1 MTKTKKQ
8 TKRRKGQSASKAM
21 LSGPACS
28 TLRRRLSELRAL
40 IDTTKD
46 PYEARIA
53 YAMETAIRWA
63 TEHTVGWQPPAK
75 EARLLAE
82 MLKTDLIMYHRIA
95 PGR

>member
-1 MTKTKKQ
+1 MTNPKKQ
-8 TKRRKGQSASKAM
+8 AKRRKGQSASKAM
-21 LSGPACS
+21 LSGPSRS
-28 TLRRRLSELRAL
+28 TIRRRLKDLRTL

-75 EARLLAE
+75 EARILAA
-82 MLKTDLIMYHRIA
+82 MLKTDLIKYRLA
-95 PGR
+95 PDR

>member
-1 MTKTKKQ
+1 MTKTKKA

-21 LSGPACS
+21 LSGPARS
-28 TLRRRLSELRAL
+28 TIRRRLNELRSL

-63 TEHTVGWQPPAK
+63 TERTVGWPPPAK
-75 EARLLAE
+75 EARFMAAL
-82 MLKTDLIMYHRIA
+82 LKTDLINYRLA
-95 PGR
+95 PDR

>member
-1 MTKTKKQ
+1 MTKAKKP
-8 TKRRKGQSASKAM
+8 TKRRRDQSGSKAM
-21 LSGPACS
+21 LSGPARS
-28 TLRRRLSELRAL
+28 TIRRRVNELRDL

-82 MLKTDLIMYHRIA
+82 MLRTELTKYRLA
-95 PGR
+95 PDR

>member
-1 MTKTKKQ
+1 MTKTKKVF
-8 TKRRKGQSASKAM
+8 KRRKGQSASKVI
-21 LSGPACS
+21 LSGPARS
-28 TLRRRLSELRAL
+28 TILRRLKELRDL

-53 YAMETAIRWA
+53 YAMETAIQWA

-82 MLKTDLIMYHRIA
+82 MLRTDLIEYGLA
-95 PGR
+95 PDR